1 MGECT
6 FRIKILYID
15 MYLKNQIVNDFS
27 ICCPGSISVYN
38 LLFIVFG
45 HIFHK
50 CMLDQVVSKKHIEEP
65 RGKCIIN
72 VCLYIKSINW

>member
-1 MGECT
+1 
-6 FRIKILYID
+6 

-45 HIFHK
+45 HIF
-50 CMLDQVVSKKHIEEP
+50 LS
-65 RGKCIIN
+65 
-72 VCLYIKSINW
+72 VCLTKLLARNTLRNLEGSV

>member
-1 MGECT
+1 
-6 FRIKILYID
+6 

-45 HIFHK
+45 HIFLK
-50 CMLDQVVSKKHIEEP
+50 CMLDQVVSKKHTVYN
-65 RGKCIIN
+65 KCMFI
-72 VCLYIKSINW
+72 YKKY

>member
-1 MGECT
+1 
-6 FRIKILYID
+6 
-15 MYLKNQIVNDFS
+15 MYLKNQIVIDFS
-27 ICCPGSISVYN
+27 ICCQGSISVYN

-50 CMLDQVVSKKHIEEP
+50 CMLDQVVSKKHTEEP

-72 VCLYIKSINW
+72 VCLYIKSIN